1 MILVVDDDREL
12 TQLVRELLEAEGYE
26 VRTAYN
32 GADAYLALRDPK
44 CKGILLDFHMPGMNG
59 AELLMLMA
67 AEGVAT
73 PAIVM
78 TGDPGFD
85 EKEMKQFS
93 NVRKLL
99 RKPFYPEDLLVAVR
113 SLFERP
119 SSARR
124 A

>member
-1 MILVVDDDREL
+1 MILVVDDDKEL
-12 TQLVRELLEAEGYE
+12 TQLVRELLTSEGYE

-32 GADAYLALRDPK
+32 GADAYLALRDPR
-44 CKGILLDFHMPGMNG
+44 CKGILLDFHMPGISG

-73 PAIVM
+73 PVILM

-85 EKEMKQFS
+85 EQEMKQFP

-113 SLFERP
+113 ALFERP
-119 SSARR
+119 SPAGRE
-124 A
+124 